1 VRRFQEERIRQDLG
15 RKIVLLS
22 GPRQAGKTT
31 LSRQLGLAHT
41 YLSFDSADDRKLL
54 FAGEWDR
61 RAELVIF
68 DELHKMR
75 RWKAWLKGLY
85 DKEGIPPGLLV
96 TGSAR
101 LEVFRKGGDSLAGR
115 HFLHRLHP
123 LTVRETHA
131 EIMPEVAPADA
142 LQRILT
148 VGGFPEPFL
157 HNDDNEARR
166 WRRGHLDTILREDL
180 IDLERLRDVR
190 TIELLVELLLARV
203 GSTVSVNSLARDL
216 QVSPHTVKHWLEVL
230 ENLYVL
236 FPVRPYHRNV
246 ARSLLKES
254 KYYFYDTGAVASAG
268 ADPGAVLEN
277 AVACALLRELHLL
290 EDFEGRKTALCL
302 LRDKEQ
308 REVDFLVTIDRRP
321 RLLVEVKLGDDTF
334 APAIEHFLRF
344 MPAETEALQV
354 VHRLPRRKTSASRK
368 VQMLSAA
375 AFLAQVSFLSERTGA
390 TVAARAQVTPE

>member
-1 VRRFQEERIRQDLG
+1 VRRFQEPRIRRDLG
-15 RKIVLLS
+15 HKIVLLS
-22 GPRQAGKTT
+22 GPRQSGKTT

-54 FAGEWDR
+54 LSGEWDR
-61 RAELVIF
+61 NVELVIF

-75 RWKAWLKGLY
+75 RWKAWLKGVY

-115 HFLHRLHP
+115 HYSHRLHP
-123 LTVRETHA
+123 LTVREVQG
-131 EIMPEVAPADA
+131 EIAPADA

-157 HNDDNEARR
+157 QHDETEARR

-190 TIELLVELLLARV
+190 TIELLVELLLSRV
-203 GSTVSVNSLARDL
+203 GSTASISSLARDL

-268 ADPGAVLEN
+268 ADAGAVLEN
-277 AVACALLRELHLL
+277 AVACALLRELHLV
-290 EDFEGRKTALCL
+290 EDFEGRKTSLCL
-302 LRDKEQ
+302 LRDKEH

-321 RLLVEVKLGDDTF
+321 HALVEVKLGDDSF
-334 APAIEHFLRF
+334 SPAIEHFLRF
-344 MPAETEALQV
+344 LPAGTEALQV

-375 AFLAQVSFLSERTGA
+375 DFLAQVSFLSP
-390 TVAARAQVTPE
+390 ARSSAPHELA